1 MSAWAKFWALG
12 LIWGSSYLFIRI
24 AVEAMHPFFVVFIR
38 VGIAAV
44 GLFLVSMVLRKRIP
58 TDWKT
63 LGALIIIG
71 IGNVVMPYNLI
82 TWGEQTVDSGIT
94 AVLQATTA
102 LFALVVAHFAF
113 QDERI
118 NRRKVAGLLIGFVG
132 IVILASRS
140 WADGTIEESSFLG
153 QMAIVL
159 SSLFYAIFTSYS
171 RKLIQQD
178 LEPIVLAAF
187 TMLVAT
193 VVEGFLIWGL
203 PDVPNVLPA
212 GVAFDGLMAVLIL
225 GVFNTFLAYILF
237 YDIVKDLGA
246 ARAGMVT
253 YVLPPVGLFLGVVF
267 LNEVLDL
274 QIILGSLL
282 IFSGIGIANLPK
294 FRRQKVSPVAV
305 GAGD

>member
-24 AVEAMHPFFVVFIR
+24 AVEAMHPFLVVFIR

-113 QDERI
+113 KDERI

-203 PDVPNVLPA
+203 PDVPKVLPA
-212 GVAFDGLMAVLIL
+212 DVAFDGLMAVLIL

-253 YVLPPVGLFLGVVF
+253 YVLPPVGLVLGVVF

-282 IFSGIGIANLPK
+282 IFSGIGLANLPK